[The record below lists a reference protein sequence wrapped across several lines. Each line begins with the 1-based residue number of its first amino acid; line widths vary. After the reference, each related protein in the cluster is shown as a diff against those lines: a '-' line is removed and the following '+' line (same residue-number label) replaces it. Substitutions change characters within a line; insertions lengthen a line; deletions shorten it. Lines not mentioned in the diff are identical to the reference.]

1 LLAAIVF
8 DLAFGEP
15 PNPVHPVAWLGRALG
30 GGRSWLC
37 RGSRRALLVRG
48 AGVTLAVAALAGTA
62 GALLHALGA
71 RLGTAGLALEA
82 AVLALLLSVRALVAA
97 ARRVATHLRRGD
109 LHAARA
115 SVGRD
120 LVSRRTDALDSPRVA
135 SAAVESVAEN
145 LTDAFVA
152 PACFYVVFGL
162 AGAAVYRAVNT
173 ADAMFGYREG
183 PLEHFGKVAA
193 RLDDALNF
201 LPARLAGWAV
211 VVAGA
216 LAGGRG
222 SGALAVM
229 RRDRRRTA
237 SPNAGWTMAAMA
249 GALGVTLEKPGA
261 YRLGAGPLP
270 DPEAIDRACRV
281 LALAVVVST
290 AAMVAGALVFRH
302 FFFVAAWSPW
312 VS

>member
-1 LLAAIVF
+1 M
-8 DLAFGEP
+8 
-15 PNPVHPVAWLGRALG
+15 HPVAWLGRALG
-30 GGRSWLC
+30 VGRRWLC

-48 AGVTLAVAALAGTA
+48 AGVTLVVAAFTGT
-62 GALLHALGA
+62 GGVLLHALGA
-71 RLGTAGLALEA
+71 RLGAAGLALEA
-82 AVLALLLSVRALVAA
+82 IALALLLSVRALIVA

-109 LHAARA
+109 LPAARA
-115 SVGRD
+115 SVGHD
-120 LVSRRTDALDSPRVA
+120 LVSRRTDALDPPRVA

-152 PACFYVVFGL
+152 PACFFLVFGL

-173 ADAMFGYREG
+173 ADAMLGYREG

-193 RLDDALNF
+193 RLDDALSF

-211 VVAGA
+211 VVASA
-216 LAGGRG
+216 LAGERAR
-222 SGALAVM
+222 GALAVM

>member
-1 LLAAIVF
+1 MLAAIVL

-152 PACFYVVFGL
+152 PACFYLVFGL

-173 ADAMFGYREG
+173 ADAVDEI
-183 PLEHFGKVAA
+183 
-193 RLDDALNF
+193 
-201 LPARLAGWAV
+201 
-211 VVAGA
+211 
-216 LAGGRG
+216 GR
-222 SGALAVM
+222 AHV
-229 RRDRRRTA
+229 
-237 SPNAGWTMAAMA
+237 
-249 GALGVTLEKPGA
+249 
-261 YRLGAGPLP
+261 
-270 DPEAIDRACRV
+270 
-281 LALAVVVST
+281 
-290 AAMVAGALVFRH
+290 
-302 FFFVAAWSPW
+302 
-312 VS
+312 

>member
-1 LLAAIVF
+1 MLF
-8 DLAFGEP
+8 
-15 PNPVHPVAWLGRALG
+15 
-30 GGRSWLC
+30 RS
-37 RGSRRALLVRG
+37 
-48 AGVTLAVAALAGTA
+48 
-62 GALLHALGA
+62 
-71 RLGTAGLALEA
+71 
-82 AVLALLLSVRALVAA
+82 
-97 ARRVATHLRRGD
+97 
-109 LHAARA
+109 
-115 SVGRD
+115 
-120 LVSRRTDALDSPRVA
+120 
-135 SAAVESVAEN
+135 
-145 LTDAFVA
+145 
-152 PACFYVVFGL
+152 
-162 AGAAVYRAVNT
+162 
-173 ADAMFGYREG
+173 

>member
-1 LLAAIVF
+1 VLLAAIAL

-15 PNPVHPVAWLGRALG
+15 PNRVHPVAWLGRALAAG
-30 GGRSWLC
+30 HRRLC
-37 RGSRRALLVRG
+37 RGSRRALLLRG
-48 AGVTLAVAALAGTA
+48 AGVTLAVAALSALA

-71 RLGTAGLALEA
+71 RLGMLGLALEA
-82 AVLALLLSVRALVAA
+82 VALASLLSVRELAAA
-97 ARRVATHLRRGD
+97 ARRVATHLRRRD
-109 LHAARA
+109 LAAARA

-120 LVSRRTDALDSPRVA
+120 LVSRRTDALDPGRVA

-145 LTDAFVA
+145 LTDAAVA
-152 PACFYVVFGL
+152 PACFYLVFGL

-183 PLEHFGKVAA
+183 PLEHFGKVA
-193 RLDDALNF
+193 
-201 LPARLAGWAV
+201 ARLAGWAV

-290 AAMVAGALVFRH
+290 GAMVAGALVFRH
-302 FFFVAAWSPW
+302 FFFVAACSPW

>member
-1 LLAAIVF
+1 
-8 DLAFGEP
+8 
-15 PNPVHPVAWLGRALG
+15 
-30 GGRSWLC
+30 
-37 RGSRRALLVRG
+37 
-48 AGVTLAVAALAGTA
+48 
-62 GALLHALGA
+62 
-71 RLGTAGLALEA
+71 
-82 AVLALLLSVRALVAA
+82 VAA

-109 LHAARA
+109 RPAARA
-115 SVGRD
+115 SVGHD

-152 PACFYVVFGL
+152 PACFYLVFGL

-211 VVAGA
+211 VVAGV

-270 DPEAIDRACRV
+270 DPETIDRACRV
-281 LALAVVVST
+281 LALANAGLPEPETCPWEIPRQAEHGDYATNVAMTLARAARRSPRQVAELIATHFPSLREVERVAVAGPGFLNVFLSPAWCT
-290 AAMVAGALVFRH
+290 AALGEILEAGETYGRGASGGGGRVRR
-302 FFFVAAWSPW
+302 
-312 VS
+312 

>member
-1 LLAAIVF
+1 M
-8 DLAFGEP
+8 
-15 PNPVHPVAWLGRALG
+15 HPVAWFGRALG
-30 GGRSWLC
+30 VGRRWLC

-48 AGVTLAVAALAGTA
+48 AGVTLAVAAFAGT
-62 GALLHALGA
+62 GGVLLHALGA
-71 RLGTAGLALEA
+71 RLGAAGLALEA
-82 AVLALLLSVRALVAA
+82 IALALLLSVRALIVA

-109 LHAARA
+109 LPAARA
-115 SVGRD
+115 SVGHD
-120 LVSRRTDALDSPRVA
+120 LVSRRTDALDPPRVA

-152 PACFYVVFGL
+152 PACFFLVFGL

-173 ADAMFGYREG
+173 ADAMLGYREG

-193 RLDDALNF
+193 RLDDALSF

-211 VVAGA
+211 VVASA
-216 LAGGRG
+216 LAGERAR
-222 SGALAVM
+222 GALAVM

-270 DPEAIDRACRV
+270 DPEAIDRACRI
-281 LALAVVVST
+281 LALAVVVSG
-290 AAMVAGALVFRH
+290 AAMVAGAVLLVH
-302 FFFVAAWSPW
+302 FFFVGARTGW